1 MPQPRRYPT
10 NAARQ
15 AAYRQ
20 RQESARAT
28 EQKQRGLPPLP
39 AIPSLPGSARWR
51 AALGMAS
58 GLLSSICSEMQ
69 DYYAAR
75 SERWQQSEP
84 GEAFAERLDELTQ
97 LSEQLETLL

>member
-1 MPQPRRYPT
+1 MPQPRRYKT

-20 RQESARAT
+20 RQQRARAT
-28 EQKQRGLPPLP
+28 EHKQRGLPPLP

-51 AALGMAS
+51 AALTMAS
-58 GLLSSICSEMQ
+58 SLLSNVCSEMA
-69 DYYAAR
+69 DYYDAR

-84 GEAFAERLDELTQ
+84 GEAFTQRLDELTQ
-97 LSEQLETLL
+97 LSEQLQELL